1 MVKMNKE
8 VFVKELEKI
17 NIILTEKQLEQL
29 EYYCNFLL
37 EKNKETNLTAI
48 KEKDAVYLKH
58 FYDSITILNIIDLN
72 QSNTLLDI
80 GTGAGFPGMVLKILF
95 PKLKVTLLDS
105 NNKKISFLKELAKNL
120 ELDDIE
126 FIHDRSEDFYLKTH
140 NQYDVVVA
148 RAVSNLRIL
157 SELCIPFVNL
167 GKYFISMKA
176 QAEDE
181 IKEAEVTIEL
191 MGANIEIIK
200 EFELPYEGGT
210 RTLIKIKKIKET
222 PKEYPRRYD
231 KILKYP
237 LKKKTK

>member
-1 MVKMNKE
+1 MNKE

>member
-1 MVKMNKE
+1 MNKE

-29 EYYCNFLL
+29 EYYCDFLL